1 MIQNNYLLIG
11 IYFHIRTQTS
21 DINARRLRKFISLDW
36 LNILQILWF
45 RNKKPANL
53 WVIANRKMMD
63 NILKYVYLLVYF
75 PISIFQPAFRIYVFV
90 QYEIR
95 PNTYVRSPSSNI
107 IAPLIL

>member
-1 MIQNNYLLIG
+1 
-11 IYFHIRTQTS
+11 
-21 DINARRLRKFISLDW
+21 
-36 LNILQILWF
+36 
-45 RNKKPANL
+45 
-53 WVIANRKMMD
+53 MMD